1 MTTWDLW
8 SHIRPSCCGLYNY
21 DRTLFEPL
29 QILKKLL
36 KTPLLKPNH
45 VQTKIIWPDSVLKKT
60 LLSFVGQIEILALS
74 KARVLISRTAPKISA
89 RDVTRKKSAFL
100 RLRTSRG
107 YTWCTE
113 TRVSSWAFRMDPPGI
128 AMAKLPR
135 SAMAAFAASAT
146 WNFWGKWLC
155 HFFFLREGQQK
166 CRGLCMN
173 QKGPRWFL
181 NFAGCIWYSYN
192 LGGGGAGGLRKVVV
206 GGYMSKPK
214 DPDGIRCQWIT
225 DMLGSACTKAFMQN
239 SGRAL

>member
-1 MTTWDLW
+1 MHPSCLFFIKTKIRIFWGPKKKDALRICEIYIRMFNMTTWDLW

-45 VQTKIIWPDSVLKKT
+45 VQTKIIWPDSVLKKN

-155 HFFFLREGQQK
+155 HFFSWGK
-166 CRGLCMN
+166 VN
-173 QKGPRWFL
+173 K
-181 NFAGCIWYSYN
+181 NAGVCVWIKRDQ
-192 LGGGGAGGLRKVVV
+192 GG
-206 GGYMSKPK
+206 S
-214 DPDGIRCQWIT
+214 
-225 DMLGSACTKAFMQN
+225 
-239 SGRAL
+239 